1 MAPLDDL
8 MTALQASE
16 AQKQQIAASNPYTP
30 AANIFGQLG
39 TTIATSGPQYSLRD
53 KLIYGAVSGLL
64 GGALTGLAQRRDSN
78 AQAAYTDV
86 VRRTLAGEQN
96 IERPEDLPMALF
108 QSGINAG
115 KTGLFKRDLTQ
126 KQAELDLKRD
136 LQKTAATALINKA
149 VESPAKA
156 AKAAQ
161 GLAAILPGV
170 TGAKVQSAAP
180 ISELQMQ
187 TPITG
192 PQPLGPEALMDPK
205 IKQLIDER
213 NAIADVT
220 DDSFANKVIEQRLKE
235 QEDLKKAEAESLSDS
250 ASSVDSLRKEINNL
264 DAVKKFGE
272 VSERYNVLK
281 SALADQASISDLDFV
296 YGISKILDP
305 TSVVRESE
313 GQMVIE
319 SQAINESILGKM
331 NKALSGGAALSPT
344 QRVDLLRLANR
355 HYTTLGNKVANI
367 QSEYSDLAKR
377 RNLKLEDLA
386 LTQPFKSTIPT
397 DSAQQAQF
405 LQNLAAR
412 FPPTEEGRAAFKEA
426 VQLMGQ

>member
-8 MTALQASE
+8 LTALQTSE

-53 KLIYGAVSGLL
+53 KLIYGAVSGML
-64 GGALTGLAQRRDSN
+64 GGALTGLADRRNQN

-86 VRRTLAGEQN
+86 VRRTLAGETN
-96 IERPEDLPMALF
+96 IQRPDELPLGLF
-108 QSGINAG
+108 DSGIQAG
-115 KTGLFKRDLTQ
+115 QTALFKRDLLQ
-126 KQAELDLKRD
+126 QQAEQELQRD
-136 LQKTAATALINKA
+136 LQKTASAALINKA

-156 AKAAQ
+156 ARAAQ

-170 TGAKVQSAAP
+170 VSAKVPSAAP
-180 ISELQMQ
+180 VSEMQLQ
-187 TPITG
+187 TTG
-192 PQPLGPEALMDPK
+192 AEALLDPK

-220 DDSFANKVIEQRLKE
+220 DDSFANKVIDQKLQEQSQIEKD
-235 QEDLKKAEAESLSDS
+235 QAKALSDS
-250 ASSVDSLRKEINNL
+250 ASMVDSLRKEVNSL

-281 SALADQASISDLDFV
+281 NALADPASISDLDFI
-296 YGISKILDP
+296 YGVSKVLDP

-313 GQMVIE
+313 GQMVID
-319 SQAINESILGKM
+319 SQAIDASILGKL
-331 NKALSGGAALSPT
+331 NKAISGGGALSPT

-355 HYTTLGNKVANI
+355 HYSTLGNKVADI
-367 QSEYSDLAKR
+367 QSKYTDLAKG
-377 RNLKLEDLA
+377 RNLKLEELA